1 MYEAA
6 KVKEYWII
14 DIQNELVEVYFLDKT
29 HKYGKRLYFAKNDQ
43 LTSLLFNKLTI
54 DVSDLFS

>member
-14 DIQNELVEVYFLDKT
+14 DIQNELVEDFLDKT

-54 DVSDLFS
+54 DVSELFS